1 MDTQILHIHAH
12 SVEGREMV
20 VDRVVQEARLV
31 YCKAGAAARLNFGQF
46 GRLEK
51 DLLSTFYLISVVRLV
66 DQSEGVSG
74 SVDAVF

>member
-1 MDTQILHIHAH
+1 MDTQILHTHAH

-51 DLLSTFYLISVVRLV
+51 DLLSTFLSNQCCEAGRPVRGRLWF
-66 DQSEGVSG
+66 
-74 SVDAVF
+74 VDAMF